1 MKPAVHAEWTKL
13 RTVPG
18 TGWLLLA
25 IVVSTV
31 AVSALAAAVVTC
43 SSDGCSQDLTKISLT
58 GIQLGQALV
67 AVLAVAVVG
76 GEYGTGMIHSTL
88 VAMPRRWT
96 VLAAKAIVVGGVVLV
111 AGAFGVLGSVWMGRI
126 ILPGKGFTAD
136 HGFSPLSLADPST
149 LRAAAGSVV
158 YLALIAVFSLG
169 IATAV
174 RDSAAAIGVILGLLL
189 LFPVVIQMVSDPD
202 WQRHLRQ
209 IAPMSSGL
217 AVQTTVDVGSLPLSP
232 WAGIGVLG
240 AWSAGAL
247 LVGGVLLY
255 RRDG

>member
-67 AVLAVAVVG
+67 AVQ
-76 GEYGTGMIHSTL
+76 
-88 VAMPRRWT
+88 
-96 VLAAKAIVVGGVVLV
+96 AAKAIVVGGVVLV